1 LEGWFDHKG
10 RKENY
15 CAICAYLD
23 DSLLGNG
30 FGSPSLGS

>member
-23 DSLLGNG
+23 GNG